1 MLKFEEVAPEARIQ
15 YLDLLLVGD
24 EDPAMLSRYLST
36 GTLFAALDDQ
46 VPVGVAMVVPVDEQT
61 VELKNLAVASARRRQ
76 GIASGLLR
84 HVGLVYATQQY
95 QEILVGTG
103 DVDFDNL
110 RFYMRRGFR
119 LDSIRKHFFD
129 QYSQPVYADGLKLQ
143 DMLVLRRKLL
153 LTREN
158 ETKE

>member
-1 MLKFEEVAPEARIQ
+1 MLKFQEVAPEARIQ

-24 EDPAMLSRYLST
+24 EDPAMLRRYLST
-36 GTLFAALDDQ
+36 GTLFAALDDH
-46 VPVGVAMVVPVDEQT
+46 VPIGVAMVVRVDEQT
-61 VELKNLAVASARRRQ
+61 VELKNLAVTPTRRRQ
-76 GIASGLLR
+76 GIASGLLQ
-84 HVGLVYATQQY
+84 HVSLVYATQQY

-103 DVDFDNL
+103 DADFDNL

-153 LTREN
+153 LTRED